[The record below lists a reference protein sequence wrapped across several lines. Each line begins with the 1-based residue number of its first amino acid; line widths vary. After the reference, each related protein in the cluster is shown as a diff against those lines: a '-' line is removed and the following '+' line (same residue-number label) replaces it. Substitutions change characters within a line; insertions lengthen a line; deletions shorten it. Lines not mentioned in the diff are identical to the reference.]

1 MAVAGKRPL
10 SPHLQV
16 YRWGP
21 HMLVSILHRATG
33 DGMAIVGTLVL
44 VAWLASAAVG
54 KDAYDVFIHHAGMW
68 YGQIVLIGLTWAF
81 FQHAASGIRHLV
93 LDTGAGYGLET
104 NRMWS
109 IVVAVTG
116 VLLTAAVWIFIYF
129 GRL

>member
-44 VAWLASAAVG
+44 VAWLASAAVA